1 MDFVPKRILPK
12 RFILG
17 ISGASGV
24 KLAKGFLRH
33 IARDFEVHIIIS
45 KGALECAKYEL
56 KCNENELKAYLLESC
71 QTTSSQVKS
80 TQKSSQTSQTSK
92 TKISQTKANKA
103 KSSNADSSQVWH
115 SEIKS
120 SEFMDFDSSRNLASQ
135 SLASKNS
142 KVYIYE
148 DSEIG
153 APVASGSFEA
163 QAMAIIPTSMDCLAK
178 IACGI
183 SDTLLTRAASVM
195 IKERRTLLLAPR
207 EMPLN
212 AIVCEQMQKLA
223 TLGVIIA
230 PPIIAYYSYPKDL
243 EEMENFIYGKWLDIL
258 GIPNELFTRWGEL

>member
-33 IARDFEVHIIIS
+33 IAQDFEVHIIIS

-56 KCNENELKAYLLESC
+56 KCNESELKAYLLESC

-80 TQKSSQTSQTSK
+80 TQKSSQTNQTN
-92 TKISQTKANKA
+92 QTKANKA
-103 KSSNADSSQVWH
+103 KSSNADSSQMRH

-120 SEFMDFDSSRNLASQ
+120 SEFVDFDSSQNLASQ
-135 SLASKNS
+135 SLASKDC
-142 KVYIYE
+142 KAYIYE

-178 IACGI
+178 ISCGI

-223 TLGVIIA
+223 ALGVIIA

-258 GIPNELFTRWGEL
+258 GIPNELFTRWGER

>member
-33 IARDFEVHIIIS
+33 IAQDFEVHIIIS

-80 TQKSSQTSQTSK
+80 TQKSSQTN
-92 TKISQTKANKA
+92 QTKANKA
-103 KSSNADSSQVWH
+103 KSSNADSSQAQH

-120 SEFMDFDSSRNLASQ
+120 SEFIDFDSSQ
-135 SLASKNS
+135 SLASQNLAS
-142 KVYIYE
+142 KDCKAYIYE

-183 SDTLLTRAASVM
+183 SDTLLTRTASVM

-223 TLGVIIA
+223 ALGVIIA

-258 GIPNELFTRWGEL
+258 GIPNELFTRWGELREEK

>member
-33 IARDFEVHIIIS
+33 IAQDFEVHIIIS

-56 KCNENELKAYLLESC
+56 KCNESELKAYLLESC

-80 TQKSSQTSQTSK
+80 TQKSSQTNQTN
-92 TKISQTKANKA
+92 QTKANKA
-103 KSSNADSSQVWH
+103 KSSNTDSSQMRH

-120 SEFMDFDSSRNLASQ
+120 SEFMDFDSSQ
-135 SLASKNS
+135 SLASQNLASKDC

-258 GIPNELFTRWGEL
+258 GIPNELFTRWGER

>member
-1 MDFVPKRILPK
+1 MQRYIHSKSVSIKEVAQNFAPK

-33 IARDFEVHIIIS
+33 IAQDFEVHIIIS

-56 KCNENELKAYLLESC
+56 KCDEKELKAYLLESC

-80 TQKSSQTSQTSK
+80 TQKSSQTNQTN
-92 TKISQTKANKA
+92 QTKANKA
-103 KSSNADSSQVWH
+103 KSSNTDS
-115 SEIKS
+115 
-120 SEFMDFDSSRNLASQ
+120 SQ
-135 SLASKNS
+135 SLASQNLAS
-142 KVYIYE
+142 KDCKAYIYE

-178 IACGI
+178 ISCGI

-223 TLGVIIA
+223 ALGVIIA

-258 GIPNELFTRWGEL
+258 GIPNELFTRWGEFK

>member
-33 IARDFEVHIIIS
+33 IAQDFEVHIIIS

-56 KCNENELKAYLLESC
+56 KCNESELKAYLLESC

-80 TQKSSQTSQTSK
+80 TQKSSQTNQTN
-92 TKISQTKANKA
+92 QTKANKA
-103 KSSNADSSQVWH
+103 KSSNADSSQ
-115 SEIKS
+115 SLAS
-120 SEFMDFDSSRNLASQ
+120 QNLASKDCK
-135 SLASKNS
+135 A
-142 KVYIYE
+142 YIYE

-258 GIPNELFTRWGEL
+258 GIPNELFTRWGER